1 MKTTQL
7 STHHLHDVWQ
17 CINRRLLLAGSL
29 LIVFPSL
36 LLAEVPKSHGG
47 GIFGNSISKTKQND

>member
-47 GIFGNSISKTKQND
+47 GNFWKFNQ